1 MAKSEERIQNIKE
14 YILEFQFIYHRTPT
28 MEQIAKAV
36 GTVKS
41 NVYKYLDEMEERG
54 ILTRRKREIV
64 INDTIQASPEL
75 NRVPILGNVS
85 CGLPEYTEEN
95 FEEYVPL
102 PVALFGQGDF
112 YLLRASGNSMIEA
125 GIDPGDLVVVR
136 KQNTAEEGDI
146 VVALVD
152 NETTLKRFYRDKK
165 HRCCRLHP
173 ENSKMKDI
181 YVQDCTIQRI
191 REHIEMYLNRKD
203 NSDLKEKQERLTA
216 LKQRIDELTSMDSE
230 SAQNG
235 DFDELFESLFTE
247 MYAIQDEL
255 EDAKKTNAK
264 LDTAVNRIDEMT
276 TVMYGLKNHP
286 VEYDEQIVRQLISSI
301 KVISAE
307 QILILFKD
315 GTEMTA
321 DL

>member
-1 MAKSEERIQNIKE
+1 MA
-14 YILEFQFIYHRTPT
+14 
-28 MEQIAKAV
+28 QIAEAV

-41 NVYKYLDEMEERG
+41 NVYKYLSEMEDRG
-54 ILTRRKREIV
+54 ILTRSKREIE

-165 HRCCRLHP
+165 HRCIRLHP

-181 YVQDCTIQRI
+181 YVQDCTIQGV
-191 REHIEMYLNRKD
+191 
-203 NSDLKEKQERLTA
+203 
-216 LKQRIDELTSMDSE
+216 
-230 SAQNG
+230 AQN
-235 DFDELFESLFTE
+235 
-247 MYAIQDEL
+247 
-255 EDAKKTNAK
+255 
-264 LDTAVNRIDEMT
+264 V
-276 TVMYGLKNHP
+276 
-286 VEYDEQIVRQLISSI
+286 I
-301 KVISAE
+301 KA
-307 QILILFKD
+307 L
-315 GTEMTA
+315 
-321 DL
+321 

>member
-1 MAKSEERIQNIKE
+1 MAKSEERIQKIKE

-41 NVYKYLDEMEERG
+41 NVYKYLSEMEERG
-54 ILTRRKREIV
+54 ILTRSKREIV

-85 CGLPEYTEEN
+85 CGLPEYAEEN

-125 GIDPGDLVVVR
+125 GIVLV
-136 KQNTAEEGDI
+136 KQQSTAEDGDI

-181 YVQDCTIQRI
+181 YVQDCTIQGV
-191 REHIEMYLNRKD
+191 
-203 NSDLKEKQERLTA
+203 
-216 LKQRIDELTSMDSE
+216 
-230 SAQNG
+230 AQN
-235 DFDELFESLFTE
+235 
-247 MYAIQDEL
+247 
-255 EDAKKTNAK
+255 
-264 LDTAVNRIDEMT
+264 V
-276 TVMYGLKNHP
+276 
-286 VEYDEQIVRQLISSI
+286 I
-301 KVISAE
+301 KA
-307 QILILFKD
+307 L
-315 GTEMTA
+315 
-321 DL
+321 

>member
-1 MAKSEERIQNIKE
+1 MAKSEERIQKIKE

-41 NVYKYLDEMEERG
+41 NVYKYLAEMEERG
-54 ILTRRKREIV
+54 ILTRRKRGIV

-112 YLLRASGNSMIEA
+112 FILRTSGNSMIEA

-152 NETTLKRFYRDKK
+152 NETTLKRFYRDKNR
-165 HRCCRLHP
+165 RCIRLHP

-181 YVQDCTIQRI
+181 YVQNCTIQGV
-191 REHIEMYLNRKD
+191 
-203 NSDLKEKQERLTA
+203 
-216 LKQRIDELTSMDSE
+216 
-230 SAQNG
+230 AQN
-235 DFDELFESLFTE
+235 
-247 MYAIQDEL
+247 
-255 EDAKKTNAK
+255 
-264 LDTAVNRIDEMT
+264 V
-276 TVMYGLKNHP
+276 
-286 VEYDEQIVRQLISSI
+286 I
-301 KVISAE
+301 KA
-307 QILILFKD
+307 L
-315 GTEMTA
+315 
-321 DL
+321 